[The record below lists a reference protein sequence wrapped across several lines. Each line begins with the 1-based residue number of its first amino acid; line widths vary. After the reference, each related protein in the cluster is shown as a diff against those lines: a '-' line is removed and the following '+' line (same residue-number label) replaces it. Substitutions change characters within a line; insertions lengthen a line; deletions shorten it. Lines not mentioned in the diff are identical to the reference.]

1 MTSSHASNQNRIAMN
16 QRKLSSRILLSDLL
30 WSTLAMAAAL
40 LLRYGVELV
49 HVEVV
54 SASAFLPFL
63 AATWIIWTFL
73 FRFLSLDGF
82 RGGWRLSAVVS
93 QLLLSVGALMLILL
107 SCGYLLRTYVS
118 RLALVHFGLLLFA
131 GLILIR
137 VAAYLILRSRSRN
150 GGASRVVIVGRG
162 RLVRELERKI
172 QRHPELLCRVVGVL
186 APDDGTFDSG
196 SLLAPAGPG
205 ISTGALG
212 AVELFCEQRVDELIL
227 ALQECASPD
236 LLNLTAL
243 CRDRGIKVS
252 LVPQLYELYLSH
264 PHLMDLGGLPVLQLT
279 RPGLSVATLV
289 WKRALDIFLGTLL
302 SVVAIPLLLPLAAAL
317 HHIKGRAFRWETRCG
332 FRGRPFAMLRLNVD
346 RRARD
351 ASRFERILGALSLTE
366 LPQLWNVLL
375 GNMSLVG
382 PRPEPR
388 ERVCRYSEWQQQRL
402 TVKPGMSGLAQV
414 QGLRE
419 QHSSEEK
426 TRFDL
431 QYLLNLSLW
440 TDLSLLLQTIGTL
453 ATRSAKREG
462 SLREDSLAGVEPA
475 GTANYPIEARVHR
488 EILENAHRPLSNAH

>member
-1 MTSSHASNQNRIAMN
+1 
-16 QRKLSSRILLSDLL
+16 
-30 WSTLAMAAAL
+30 MAAAL
-40 LLRYGVELV
+40 LLRYGAELV
-49 HVEVV
+49 
-54 SASAFLPFL
+54 PC
-63 AATWIIWTFL
+63 
-73 FRFLSLDGF
+73 
-82 RGGWRLSAVVS
+82 RGGLRLRFAAVSGGHLDYLDFSFSFSISRWVPGGLAVVRCCFT
-93 QLLLSVGALMLILL
+93 VVVIGGRADADFVV
-107 SCGYLLRTYVS
+107 LRISAPHLCLPSWLWFT
-118 RLALVHFGLLLFA
+118 LACCFFA

-137 VAAYLILRSRSRN
+137 VAAYLILRTRSRN

-252 LVPQLYELYLSH
+252 FVPQLYELYLSH
-264 PHLMDLGGLPVLQLT
+264 PHLMDLGGLPILQLT
-279 RPGLSVATLV
+279 KPGLSIATLV
-289 WKRALDIFLGTLL
+289 WKRALDILLGTLL
-302 SVVAIPLLLPLAAAL
+302 SVLALPLLLPLVAAL

-366 LPQLWNVLL
+366 LPQLWNVLR

-462 SLREDSLAGVEPA
+462 SLREGSPREDSRAGVEPA
-475 GTANYPIEARVHR
+475 GTADHPIEAHVHR
-488 EILENAHRPLSNAH
+488 EILESAHRP